1 MSIYLKITTAV
12 LLAASVVEF
21 NASAGGDGF
30 ARLTMAFVQAGFL
43 LAGAFFIVSAI
54 GNFVRR
60 QTAESY
66 RLQLR
71 TKKITSGRFINHPK
85 SSYRHIGVV
94 H

>member
-30 ARLTMAFVQAGFL
+30 ARLTLAFVQASFL

-54 GNFVRR
+54 GNFLRH
-60 QTAESY
+60 QTAEAE
-66 RLQLR
+66 RRVLQT
-71 TKKITSGRFINHPK
+71 TKVDSGRFINHPK
-85 SSYRHIGVV
+85 SGYRHIGVV